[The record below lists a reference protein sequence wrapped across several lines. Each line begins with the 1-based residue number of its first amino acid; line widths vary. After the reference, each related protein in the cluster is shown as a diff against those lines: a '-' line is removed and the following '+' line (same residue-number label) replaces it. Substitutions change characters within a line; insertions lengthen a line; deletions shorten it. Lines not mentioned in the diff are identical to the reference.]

1 MAPDRSGCVRLT
13 IAQQGAPEGGAA
25 AAPHWASLIRHALGL
40 SLPRFLAVGC
50 VGLTL
55 DAAVFSVFS
64 AAGSPDALART
75 VSLAA
80 ATLLTWRLNRRFTF
94 GSSGRAAHAEAT
106 RYVCVALGAQGF
118 NLALFL
124 ALRSLAPALPP
135 LLALLTSAVFAA
147 GASFAGQSLLTFR
160 SRLAGAAPATSG
172 ITS

>member
-1 MAPDRSGCVRLT
+1 MSSVLAPSTTLAPRGGTPSLGSWRALSALARRLL
-13 IAQQGAPEGGAA
+13 A
-25 AAPHWASLIRHALGL
+25 L

-50 VGLTL
+50 VGLTV
-55 DAAVFSVFS
+55 DATVFSAFS
-64 AAGSPDALART
+64 AAGSPDALAR
-75 VSLAA
+75 VASLAG
-80 ATLLTWRLNRRFTF
+80 ATVLTWRLNRRFTF

-124 ALRSLAPALPP
+124 TLRSLAPALPP

-147 GASFAGQSLLTFR
+147 GASFAGQSIVTFR
-160 SRLAGAAPATSG
+160 SRLVGTAPATSG